1 MESAIED
8 IVRNDGD
15 AGIVIKS
22 TVPTGF
28 MNRMQDRYPDRT
40 FLYVPEF
47 LREGSTIQDQ
57 MHPSRIVVGLD
68 EENEKSRK
76 AADRYVEALM
86 ECIEYKDVPVLKM
99 SFCEA
104 ESVKLFSKVPFW
116 M

>member
-1 MESAIED
+1 
-8 IVRNDGD
+8 
-15 AGIVIKS
+15 
-22 TVPTGF
+22 
-28 MNRMQDRYPDRT
+28 
-40 FLYVPEF
+40 
-47 LREGSTIQDQ
+47 

-104 ESVKLFSKVPFW
+104 ESVKLFSNTYLAMRVAFFTVAITLRRLTSGTDPCHRVS
-116 M
+116 